1 MENMK
6 MTMKMAK
13 IVNMEV
19 VLILVVDLL
28 VLRVNRALEWKDR
41 KLVKVV
47 LTMIQKKKTQKMK
60 MEMTLNK

>member
-28 VLRVNRALEWKDR
+28 VLRVNRALE
-41 KLVKVV
+41 
-47 LTMIQKKKTQKMK
+47 
-60 MEMTLNK
+60 